1 MQLFRFIVYQNF
13 YMSFLIKRLVLMV
26 FKNIILAYDGSDNA
40 KRALDVAIDLAKK
53 YESKL
58 TIIEVVDTA
67 ILTGMG
73 LAPIPSEVINQGYV
87 KAKRD
92 VEEAKEKAL
101 SNGVKNVETVTLEGD
116 PATVI
121 LDYVSKSGADLI
133 VTGSR
138 GLSAIKRLFLE
149 SVSSRLVHESK
160 IPVLVMK

>member
-1 MQLFRFIVYQNF
+1 MLRLRE
-13 YMSFLIKRLVLMV
+13 MWKRLR
-26 FKNIILAYDGSDNA
+26 K
-40 KRALDVAIDLAKK
+40 
-53 YESKL
+53 
-58 TIIEVVDTA
+58 
-67 ILTGMG
+67 
-73 LAPIPSEVINQGYV
+73 
-87 KAKRD
+87 
-92 VEEAKEKAL
+92 KAL